1 MKLVYYTM
9 PFSPLAQEQ
18 KASFINFCRD
28 RNIEYEIKD
37 LKFITKPQEI
47 MELKLHG
54 IPTIRIDGE
63 IEREIVGKFNRID
76 LETLCAQD
84 AIIA

>member
-18 KASFINFCRD
+18 MASFINFCRD
-28 RNIEYEIKD
+28 SNIEYEIKD

-47 MELKLHG
+47 MDLKLHG

-76 LETLCAQD
+76 LETLCAQ
-84 AIIA
+84 ATLIA

>member
-18 KASFINFCRD
+18 MASFINFCRD
-28 RNIEYEIKD
+28 SNIEYEIKD

-47 MELKLHG
+47 MDLKLHG

-63 IEREIVGKFNRID
+63 IAREIVGKFNRID
-76 LETLCAQD
+76 LETLCA
-84 AIIA
+84 